1 MSDSIDIR
9 RTSRS
14 VGRRVGAIAGG
25 ACLLAGIALSG
36 THALAQGGPAV
47 GSYVVVQDGAK
58 QVPQLS
64 MTVKQLEGMDIMY
77 STHQIGD
84 VGKVLA
90 DASGNIVAVT
100 VIYGGY
106 FGYFQDEAVLTLNNL
121 TAGSGYLNS
130 NVDTPQLANLPAWKK

>member
-1 MSDSIDIR
+1 MSDSIHIR
-9 RTSRS
+9 KTTRS
-14 VGRRVGAIAGG
+14 VGRRARAIAGG
-25 ACLLAGIALSG
+25 ACLLAGVALSG
-36 THALAQGGPAV
+36 THALAQGGPAA

-64 MTVKQLEGMDIMY
+64 LTVKQLDGMDIMY

-100 VIYGGY
+100 VIHGGY
-106 FGYFQDEAVLTLNNL
+106 FGYFQDEVVLPLDRL

-130 NVDTPQLANLPAWKK
+130 SIDTKQLETLPVWKK

>member
-1 MSDSIDIR
+1 MSDGIR
-9 RTSRS
+9 SQKISRPF
-14 VGRRVGAIAGG
+14 GRRLRAIAGG
-25 ACLLAGIALSG
+25 TCLMAGIALSG
-36 THALAQGGPAV
+36 FHALAQGAPAAS
-47 GSYVVVQDGAK
+47 SYVVVQDGAK

-64 MTVKQLEGMDIMY
+64 KTVKEIEGMDIMY

-130 NVDTPQLANLPAWKK
+130 NIDTPQLEKLPAWKK